1 MHKTMHECR
10 NSKDILVLIE
20 LFYSEVIAWKKAR
33 RRWHTAVI
41 GQSDNACVYSSI
53 AASSP

>member
-10 NSKDILVLIE
+10 NLKDILVLIE